1 MREYAGA
8 RERSAAVIAQM
19 SAQRLREQLER
30 ERDPGVQQ
38 RLSRRIVE
46 LTKIAQALD
55 GPRLGAGPD
64 RPW

>member
-8 RERSAAVIAQM
+8 WKRSAAMIAQM

-30 ERDPGVQQ
+30 ERDLGVQQ
-38 RLSRRIVE
+38 KLSRRIVE

-55 GPRLGAGPD
+55 GVTAT
-64 RPW
+64 